1 MDNGLRKA
9 FLDARLQMASHN
21 LLCYSANYAM
31 TMPKVGHE
39 TEWAKSAK
47 EVAELQ
53 DWLKEYELVDVY
65 EKDGE
70 ISIKPYQHWN
80 QNDRPSMLRAGWEHH
95 GTMTQK
101 QAEEF
106 SAQLD
111 EKQNTIQ
118 TPAVQMER

>member
-9 FLDARLQMASHN
+9 ILDARLQMASHN

-31 TMPKVGHE
+31 TMPKEGHE
-39 TEWAKSAK
+39 TEWVKTVT

-53 DWLKEYELVDVY
+53 DWLKEFELVDVY
-65 EKDGE
+65 EMDGE
-70 ISIKPYQHWN
+70 ISIKPYLHWN
-80 QNDRPSMLRAGWEHH
+80 QNDRPSMHRTGWEHH

-101 QAEEF
+101 QAEEYLV
-106 SAQLD
+106 QRE

-118 TPAVQMER
+118 APAVQMER